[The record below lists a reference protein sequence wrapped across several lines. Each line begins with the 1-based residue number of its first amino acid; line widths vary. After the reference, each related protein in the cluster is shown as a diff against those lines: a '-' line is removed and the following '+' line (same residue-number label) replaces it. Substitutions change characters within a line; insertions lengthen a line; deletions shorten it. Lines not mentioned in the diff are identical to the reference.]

1 MKKHCV
7 HRLGWAVP
15 VIVLLAALLGSVP
28 CHAGDA
34 ATEALLAGD
43 AERSL
48 ELFLERLDKNP
59 ADDAAAAGQVE
70 ALLALGRFDDALER
84 STLQRVAFDSSSLV
98 RAAHGSALLRVGRLI
113 EAEAALAALETD
125 PHAPPRGLI
134 ALARLRAA
142 RGLHEVAA
150 DLAERALER
159 GNVDPLVL
167 FWAAESIGDH
177 GRAIELLE
185 RYLELKPRGQED
197 RIEAARGTLR
207 LQQALGGREIWVPT
221 STPDRVV
228 LPLRLVWDDYG
239 RKLGY
244 VVEARIGP
252 KDKPVKLMLDTG
264 SSGLFLVE
272 RMARKRGFEFL
283 SEETAFGGGG
293 DKRHRNRRG
302 LFSSFR
308 LGELR
313 FNAALAGTTRS
324 ELEPYGRYHG
334 LLGIQVLAGY
344 RALLDFPNQE
354 LVLTRTDESSS
365 DPAGEPF
372 WMVSGQMLV
381 NATAGN
387 GRPGLFLFD
396 TGATWSILSKHF
408 AALLADVRSEP
419 TAGLRG
425 FGGMVEGVSIV
436 RGTAIRFGGLSCG
449 ENGLRSFD
457 MSVRSEVGGVE
468 VSGFIGLDLLNDVRI
483 TIDTVAQRVMVEPGR
498 KKKPH

>member
-1 MKKHCV
+1 MKKRCEF
-7 HRLGWAVP
+7 RLVRGAL
-15 VIVLLAALLGSVP
+15 LLAALLGSVP
-28 CHAGDA
+28 CHAADA
-34 ATEALLAGD
+34 ATEALFSGD

-59 ADDAAAAGQVE
+59 ADDAAAAGEVE

-84 STLQRVAFDSSSLV
+84 STLQRAAFDSSPRV
-98 RAAHGSALLRVGRLI
+98 RAAHGSALLRAGRLM
-113 EAEAALAALETD
+113 EAHAVLAVLETD
-125 PHAPPRGLI
+125 PHPPPRGLI

-142 RGLHEVAA
+142 RGLHEEAA
-150 DLAERALER
+150 DLAARALER
-159 GNVDPLVL
+159 GDVDPLVL
-167 FWAAESIGDH
+167 FWAAESIGDR
-177 GRAIELLE
+177 GRGIELLE
-185 RYLELKPRGQED
+185 RYLALKPRGQED
-197 RIEAARGTLR
+197 RIEAAQGALR
-207 LQQALGGREIWVPT
+207 LQQALGEREIWVPT
-221 STPDRVV
+221 ASPDRVV

-283 SEETAFGGGG
+283 AEDTAFGGGG
-293 DKRHRNRRG
+293 DQRHRNRRG

-313 FNAALAGTTRS
+313 FSDALAGTTRR

-344 RALLDFPNQE
+344 QALLDLPNQE
-354 LVLTRTDESSS
+354 LILTRTNDSRSE
-365 DPAGEPF
+365 PQGEPF
-372 WMVSGQMLV
+372 WMLSGQMLV
-381 NATAGN
+381 NATVRN

-396 TGATWSILSKHF
+396 TGATWSILSKRF
-408 AALLADVRSEP
+408 AASLEGLRSEP

-425 FGGMVEGVSIV
+425 FGGAVEDVSIV
-436 RGTAIRFGGLSCG
+436 RGTAVYFDGLDGGK
-449 ENGLRSFD
+449 NGLRSFD
-457 MSVRSEVGGVE
+457 MSVRNGVGGVE

-483 TIDTVAQRVMVEPGR
+483 TIDTVAQWVTVEPGR
-498 KKKPH
+498 KRRN